1 MIKTQKNGND
11 KLKKDNSLNKLFR
24 LDGKTVVLT
33 GAAGRLGS
41 RFAHILC
48 ESGSNLILVDK
59 DAKKNSKLKLEL
71 SKKYNTICEVFD
83 IDITN
88 ETSVKEMVQKIT
100 KKFKKIDVLIN
111 NAHFIPRDH
120 PKRDFPFEEYPLDL
134 WNETVNINLSGLF
147 LCSRE
152 IGRIMVK
159 QNQGVIIN
167 ISSIYGITGAD
178 QRIYGKSRL
187 NSPAF
192 YATTKGGMVNL
203 TKYLAAYW
211 HGKNIRVN
219 TLTLGGVFDEQLHQ
233 DKKFVSNYS
242 KKTILGRMAN
252 KEDYDGALLFLA
264 SDASSYVTG
273 FNLVVDGGWTAW

>member
-1 MIKTQKNGND
+1 MKKN
-11 KLKKDNSLNKLFR
+11 NSVNKLFR

-48 ESGSNLILVDK
+48 ESGANVILVDK
-59 DAKKNSKLKLEL
+59 DAKKNLKLKLEL
-71 SKKYNTICEVFD
+71 SKKYDTTCEVFD
-83 IDITN
+83 INITN
-88 ETSVKEMVQKIT
+88 ESAVKQMVKKII

-111 NAHFIPRDH
+111 NAHFVPRDH
-120 PKRDFPFEEYPLDL
+120 PKRDFPFENYPLDL
-134 WNETVNINLSGLF
+134 WNETINTNLQGLF
-147 LCSRE
+147 LCCRE
-152 IGRIMVK
+152 IGRTMVK
-159 QNQGVIIN
+159 QNHGVIVN
-167 ISSIYGITGAD
+167 ISSIYGISGAD

-233 DKKFVSNYS
+233 DKTFVKNYS
-242 KKTILGRMAN
+242 NKTILGRMAN
-252 KEDYDGALLFLA
+252 NDEYNGAILFLS
-264 SDASSYVTG
+264 SDASSYMTG
-273 FNLVVDGGWTAW
+273 GNLILDGGWTAW